1 MLAGITVAR
10 VRARIEPGVGE
21 AKATGQIA
29 STVHAKHALEQAL
42 RIATRWGHAFI
53 ETEHLL
59 AGLLADPSS
68 RAVRLLA
75 DAGSQPAGGTAEQ
88 LSDAVHRRRRR
99 GVALCAGLARA
110 GRMIDLHSH
119 LLPGI
124 DDGPQT
130 IDGCLDILR
139 AAHADGITR
148 IAATPHVRHDHPT
161 TPEQMETGIAQ
172 MREAATASGIEVE
185 RPPGGKLDLAHASS
199 LDDDVLRRFGLGGNP
214 GLLLLEFPYVGW
226 PLGLSEL
233 VFGLRVRGFAAVLAH
248 PERNADVQERPERL
262 RELVEMVF
270 QLTAASVDGRLG
282 RRNAAARGSCS
293 MQSSRI

>member
-1 MLAGITVAR
+1 
-10 VRARIEPGVGE
+10 
-21 AKATGQIA
+21 
-29 STVHAKHALEQAL
+29 
-42 RIATRWGHAFI
+42 
-53 ETEHLL
+53 
-59 AGLLADPSS
+59 
-68 RAVRLLA
+68 
-75 DAGSQPAGGTAEQ
+75 
-88 LSDAVHRRRRR
+88 
-99 GVALCAGLARA
+99 
-110 GRMIDLHSH
+110 MIDLHSH
-119 LLPGI
+119 VLPGI

-148 IAATPHVRHDHPT
+148 IAATPHVRHDYPT

-185 RPPGGKLDLAHASS
+185 LLPGGELDLAHASS

-262 RELVEMVF
+262 RELVEMGVWV

-282 RRNAAARGSCS
+282 RRNAAAARQLLDAELAHLIASDAHAPAIRAIGMGAAADAVADEALARWLTQDVPAALLAGDSPPDRPVRAKGRG
-293 MQSSRI
+293 RLPWRH